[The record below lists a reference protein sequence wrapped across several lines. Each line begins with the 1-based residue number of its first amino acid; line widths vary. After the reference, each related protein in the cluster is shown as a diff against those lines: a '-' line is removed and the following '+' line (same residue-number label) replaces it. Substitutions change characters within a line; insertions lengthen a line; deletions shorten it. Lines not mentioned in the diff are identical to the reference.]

1 MIPGTI
7 STVTTVPSQMSSL
20 FYKRK
25 LQLKPDVCLCELF
38 WGPNGRF
45 LNFH

>member
-25 LQLKPDVCLCELF
+25 VQLKPDVYVNYFGGLME
-38 WGPNGRF
+38 GS
-45 LNFH
+45 